1 MPPSAFDPVR
11 LAERVASWLVPA
23 GEASDVVISSRVR
36 LARNLEGY
44 PFVTKLSDE
53 RAREL
58 AQRLR
63 PSLERF
69 ESAGRMQWVDIAE
82 SSDVL
87 RLLLRERHLVSRD
100 LAPSTEERAARV
112 GRAVAFSDDE
122 RLSVMVNEEDHLR
135 LQSMEAGFDLEQ
147 AFARALAL
155 DRELEARLRY
165 ATSAQYGYLTACP
178 TNVGT
183 GMRASVM
190 LHLPALALVPSELEK
205 VFTAAARTGLAVRG
219 LYGEGSRAFGD
230 FYQIS
235 NQITL
240 GRSEDSLVAEL
251 RELVPAVVAF
261 ERSVRAELQKSRRAE
276 LADRVARALG
286 IVRSS
291 RAMTTEAALAHLS
304 ILRLGQLLG
313 LCPELDLRTL
323 ARLRVQI
330 QKAHLQVQGERAVA
344 KELVEPTERDRLRAE
359 LLRRSFS

>member
-1 MPPSAFDPVR
+1 MPSSAFDPVR

-58 AQRLR
+58 ATRLR

-69 ESAGRMQWVDIAE
+69 ECAGRMQWVDIAE

-100 LAPSTEERAARV
+100 LAPSAEERAARI

-135 LQSMEAGFDLEQ
+135 LQSMEAGLELEQ
-147 AFARALAL
+147 AFTRALAL
-155 DRELEARLRY
+155 DREIEARLSY

-190 LHLPALALVPSELEK
+190 LHLPGLALVPSELEK

-240 GRSEDSLVAEL
+240 GRSEDSLLSEL
-251 RELVPAVVAF
+251 RELVPAVVGF
-261 ERSVRAELQKSRRAE
+261 ERSVRAELHKSRRAE

-291 RAMTTEAALAHLS
+291 RAMSTETALAHLS

-313 LCPELDLRTL
+313 LCAELDLRTL

-330 QKAHLQVQGERAVA
+330 QKAHLQVQSERAVA
-344 KELVEPTERDRLRAE
+344 KEFVEPTERDRLRAE
-359 LLRRSFS
+359 LLRRSLS

>member
-1 MPPSAFDPVR
+1 MSASAFDPVR

-23 GEASDVVISSRVR
+23 GDASDVVISSRVR
-36 LARNLEGY
+36 LARNLDGY
-44 PFVTKLSDE
+44 PFVPKLSDE

-58 AQRLR
+58 ANKLR
-63 PSLERF
+63 PALESF
-69 ESAGRMQWVDIAE
+69 GCAGRMQWIDIAE

-100 LAPSTEERAARV
+100 LAPSAEERAARI

-135 LQSMEAGFDLEQ
+135 LQSMEAGFDLEA

-155 DRELEARLRY
+155 DREIETRLKY
-165 ATSAQYGYLTACP
+165 ATSTQHGYLTACP

-183 GMRASVM
+183 GLRASVM
-190 LHLPALALVPSELEK
+190 LHLPALALVQSELEK

-230 FYQIS
+230 FYQLS
-235 NQITL
+235 NQVTL
-240 GRSEDSLVAEL
+240 GRSEESLLAEL

-261 ERSVRAELQKSRRAE
+261 ERSMRAELVKSRRPE
-276 LADRVARALG
+276 LSDRAARALG
-286 IVRSS
+286 LVRSS
-291 RAMTTEAALAHLS
+291 RAMSTETALSHLS

-313 LCPELDLRTL
+313 LCSELDLRTL

-330 QKAHLQVQGERAVA
+330 QKAHLQVQSQRAVA
-344 KELVEPTERDRLRAE
+344 KEFVEPTERDRLRAE
-359 LLRRSFS
+359 ALRRAFA